1 MIASDNCRWDD
12 MSQAIYYVNKNNI
25 NQNNINQNNINQ
37 NGVDQNSI
45 KQNNINQSD
54 SSLIDSIIPGQALN
68 IPIGD
73 VLDKETLLNS
83 LAKVANFPDY
93 FAHNWDSAWDCLT
106 DSDITHLT
114 LYLNGIEKINTE
126 DFNVFKRLI
135 EDAYKDFGKPQL
147 WIIRAT
153 DDSLSRP

>member
-1 MIASDNCRWDD
+1 MN
-12 MSQAIYYVNKNNI
+12 QAIYYIKKNDV
-25 NQNNINQNNINQ
+25 NQNAIAQK
-37 NGVDQNSI
+37 DEA
-45 KQNNINQSD
+45 
-54 SSLIDSIIPGQALN
+54 LIHHIPKHALN

-114 LYLNGIEKINTE
+114 LYLNGIEKINSE
-126 DFNVFKRLI
+126 DFNAFKRLI

-147 WIIRAT
+147 WIIEAS
-153 DDSLSRP
+153 DDTYE

>member
-1 MIASDNCRWDD
+1 

-25 NQNNINQNNINQ
+25 NQNRINQNCINQNCINQ

-45 KQNNINQSD
+45 KQNKINQSD
-54 SSLIDSIIPGQALN
+54 SALIDNIPEQALN
-68 IPIGD
+68 IPIGN

-114 LYLNGIEKINTE
+114 LYLNGVEKINTE

-147 WIIRAT
+147 WIVAAS
-153 DDSLSRP
+153 DDACE

>member
-1 MIASDNCRWDD
+1 MN
-12 MSQAIYYVNKNNI
+12 QAIYYIKKNDV
-25 NQNNINQNNINQ
+25 NQNAIAQKDEAFINA
-37 NGVDQNSI
+37 
-45 KQNNINQSD
+45 
-54 SSLIDSIIPGQALN
+54 IPKHAIN

-114 LYLNGIEKINTE
+114 LYLNGIEKINSE
-126 DFNVFKRLI
+126 DFNAFKRLI

-147 WIIRAT
+147 WIIEAS
-153 DDSLSRP
+153 DDTYA

>member
-1 MIASDNCRWDD
+1 
-12 MSQAIYYVNKNNI
+12 MSQAIYYIKKNDVN
-25 NQNNINQNNINQ
+25 
-37 NGVDQNSI
+37 QNSI
-45 KQNNINQSD
+45 AQKNEA
-54 SSLIDSIIPGQALN
+54 LIHRIPKQALN

-106 DSDITHLT
+106 DSDITDFT
-114 LYLNGIEKINTE
+114 LYLNAVEKINSE
-126 DFNVFKRLI
+126 DFNIFKRLI

-147 WIIRAT
+147 WIIEAS
-153 DDSLSRP
+153 DDTYE

>member
-1 MIASDNCRWDD
+1 
-12 MSQAIYYVNKNNI
+12 MSQAIYYVNKNQINQSNTNQNCI
-25 NQNNINQNNINQ
+25 NQNGVDQ

-54 SSLIDSIIPGQALN
+54 SALIDSIPEQALN
-68 IPIGD
+68 IPIGN

-114 LYLNGIEKINTE
+114 LYLNGVEKINTE

-147 WIIRAT
+147 WIVAAS
-153 DDSLSRP
+153 DDACE

>member
-1 MIASDNCRWDD
+1 

-25 NQNNINQNNINQ
+25 NQNRINQNCINQNCINQ

-45 KQNNINQSD
+45 KQSD
-54 SSLIDSIIPGQALN
+54 SALIDNIPEQALN

-83 LAKVANFPDY
+83 LAKVANFPSY

-114 LYLNGIEKINTE
+114 LYLNGVEKINTE

-147 WIIRAT
+147 WIVAAS
-153 DDSLSRP
+153 DDACE

>member
-1 MIASDNCRWDD
+1 MN
-12 MSQAIYYVNKNNI
+12 QAIYYIKKNDV
-25 NQNNINQNNINQ
+25 NQNAIAQK
-37 NGVDQNSI
+37 DEA
-45 KQNNINQSD
+45 
-54 SSLIDSIIPGQALN
+54 LIHHIPKHALN

-114 LYLNGIEKINTE
+114 LYLNAVEKINSE
-126 DFNVFKRLI
+126 DFNAFKRLI

-147 WIIRAT
+147 WIIEAS
-153 DDSLSRP
+153 DDTYE